1 VYPQQ
6 DGPATF
12 RQNGPFLNIGPYILL
27 EQWQATEGC
36 MRDFNGSLN
45 HPARVPLAAELHSRP
60 FLRLDAPSA
69 ITHLAICHSAK
80 GATDQAQFQHT
91 LLADLCSHFGVAAP
105 VAGSSH
111 FFHDVGS
118 FCLKWECHTEFATCT
133 VAAPL
138 PAGLAVHETFAH
150 MPLAFLPA
158 AWLAGL
164 EGRLM
169 AAAHVAL
176 VDAAA
181 NTSRLSSVFERN
193 LLAGSSVMQGA
204 ELWTDFAIQADG
216 FSRFVLR
223 DLGMHDLEGGRL
235 VQRVL
240 EIETYRMMALLGLP
254 AARTVGR
261 ELDRIEAELAA
272 LAGAMVATDMAQ
284 AEDGADGEQRLLE
297 QITRLAA
304 RLEKLALDNG
314 YRFSASKAYLSIVH
328 ARIEELREVR
338 IEGIPTVE
346 EFMDR
351 RLAPAMHTC
360 DATSTRQDA
369 LGRRIADTNDLL
381 RTRVGIVQEMQNRR
395 ILESM
400 NARAAQQLRLQLA
413 VEGLSVAAISYY
425 LVGLLGYAGKA
436 AKAAGLPLNPD
447 IALGVLVPLVAGAV
461 WLAQR
466 RLHRRIGKSH

>member
-1 VYPQQ
+1 
-6 DGPATF
+6 
-12 RQNGPFLNIGPYILL
+12 
-27 EQWQATEGC
+27 
-36 MRDFNGSLN
+36 MRDVNVSLS
-45 HPARVPLAAELHSRP
+45 HPLRVPLAAELHSRP
-60 FLRLDAPSA
+60 FMRLDGPEA
-69 ITHLAICHSAK
+69 ITHLAVCHGFDA
-80 GATDQAQFQHT
+80 GPPQAHAQHA
-91 LLADLCSHFGVAAP
+91 LLEALCGHFGVAAP
-105 VAGSSH
+105 NAGSNH
-111 FFHDVGS
+111 FFHDFGN
-118 FCLKWECHTEFATCT
+118 FRLKWECHTEFATYT
-133 VAAPL
+133 VTAPL
-138 PAGLAVHETFAH
+138 GPDIAVHEAFAH

-158 AWLAGL
+158 AWLARL

-176 VDAAA
+176 VKESADA
-181 NTSRLSSVFERN
+181 SQLPGVFERS

-216 FSRFVLR
+216 FSRFVIR
-223 DLGMHDLEGGRL
+223 DLGMRHLQGGRL

-254 AARTVGR
+254 AARSVGR
-261 ELDRIEAELAA
+261 ELDRIEAELSA
-272 LAGAMVATDMAQ
+272 LANAMVATDMAPSRQ
-284 AEDGADGEQRLLE
+284 DGDDEQRLLG

-304 RLEKLALDNG
+304 RLEKLVLDNG
-314 YRFSASKAYLSIVH
+314 YRFSASKAYFGIVH

-338 IEGIPTVE
+338 IEGTSTVE

-351 RLAPAMHTC
+351 RLTPAMHTC
-360 DATSTRQDA
+360 QAVSARQEA

-381 RTRVGIVQEMQNRR
+381 RTRVGIVQELQNRR

-425 LVGLLGYAGKA
+425 LVGLLGYAAKA
-436 AKAAGLPLNPD
+436 AKTAGLPINPEL
-447 IALGVLVPLVAGAV
+447 ALGILVPVVAAGV

-466 RLHRRIGKSH
+466 RVHHRIGRARK

>member
-1 VYPQQ
+1 
-6 DGPATF
+6 
-12 RQNGPFLNIGPYILL
+12 
-27 EQWQATEGC
+27 
-36 MRDFNGSLN
+36 MRDINGSLN
-45 HPARVPLAAELHSRP
+45 HPLRVPLAAELHSRP
-60 FLRLDAPSA
+60 FLRLDGPVG
-69 ITHLAICHSAK
+69 ITHLAICHS
-80 GATDQAQFQHT
+80 GADGPPQARFQHG
-91 LLADLCSHFGVAAP
+91 LLVALCGHFGVPAP
-105 VAGSSH
+105 AMGSSH
-111 FFHDVGS
+111 FFHDFGS
-118 FCLKWECHTEFATCT
+118 FCLKWECHTEFATFT

-138 PAGLAVHETFAH
+138 PQGLALHEAFAH

-158 AWLAGL
+158 DWLNQL
-164 EGRLM
+164 QDCLM

-176 VDAAA
+176 VEGSADA
-181 NTSRLSSVFERN
+181 SRMSTVFERPQ
-193 LLAGSSVMQGA
+193 LAGSSVMQGA

-216 FSRFVLR
+216 FSRFVIR
-223 DLGMHDLEGGRL
+223 DLGMRHLQGGRL

-254 AARTVGR
+254 AARTVGV

-272 LAGAMVATDMAQ
+272 LAGAMVATDQ
-284 AEDGADGEQRLLE
+284 AEPDGGADGEQRLLA

-304 RLEKLALDNG
+304 RLEKLILDNG
-314 YRFSASKAYLSIVH
+314 YRFSASRAYFSIVH

-338 IEGIPTVE
+338 IEGTPTVG

-360 DATSTRQDA
+360 DATSARQDA

-413 VEGLSVAAISYY
+413 VEGLSIAAISYY

-436 AKAAGLPLNPD
+436 AKAAGLPINPD

-466 RLHRRIGKSH
+466 RVHRRIGKSH

>member
-1 VYPQQ
+1 
-6 DGPATF
+6 
-12 RQNGPFLNIGPYILL
+12 
-27 EQWQATEGC
+27 

-60 FLRLDAPSA
+60 FLRLDAPEA
-69 ITHLAICHSAK
+69 ITHLAICHSAH
-80 GATDQAQFQHT
+80 GAPLQAAFQHA
-91 LLADLCSHFGVAAP
+91 LLAALCEHFGIAP
-105 VAGSSH
+105 PTLGSSH
-111 FFHDVGS
+111 FFHDFGRFS
-118 FCLKWECHTEFATCT
+118 LKWECHTEFASYTL
-133 VAAPL
+133 AARL
-138 PAGLAVHETFAH
+138 PAGLAVHEAFAH
-150 MPLAFLPA
+150 MPLSFLPA
-158 AWLAGL
+158 PWLAQL
-164 EGRLM
+164 EGCLM

-176 VDAAA
+176 VAGEADA
-181 NTSRLSSVFERN
+181 SRLPIVFERS
-193 LLAGSSVMQGA
+193 LLAGAMVMQGA

-216 FSRFVLR
+216 FSRFVIR
-223 DLGMHDLEGGRL
+223 DLDMRALQGGRL

-254 AARTVGR
+254 AARAVGI

-272 LAGAMVATDMAQ
+272 LAGAMVATDMARPD
-284 AEDGADGEQRLLE
+284 AGGDGEQRLLE

-304 RLEKLALDNG
+304 RLEKLILDNG
-314 YRFSASKAYLSIVH
+314 YRFSASKAYFGIVH

-338 IEGIPTVE
+338 IEGTPTVE
-346 EFMDR
+346 EFMER

-360 DATSTRQDA
+360 QAVNARQDA

-436 AKAAGLPLNPD
+436 AKAAGLPVNPD
-447 IALGVLVPLVAGAV
+447 LLLGVMVPLVVGAV

-466 RLHRRIGKSH
+466 RVHRRFGDSH